1 MQRLQSNWCN
11 CPPPPDCLIRGFKFL
26 VIPSEVKDLR
36 KKTAGIPADAEFLK
50 WWFCFEFF
58 WKSWKVCVRVC
69 SFHWRCDLSPRV
81 LDLFQVICL
90 LRTMVNHPFFTTLNV
105 RILGWNT
112 FFFKTFEVYRV
123 YPSGV
128 VCCFTS
134 CDTPADWDVCCNS
147 QVFIVVEKP
156 RAPAETVVVSSFR
169 GWNATATGLFQRS
182 GWPWAVVEA
191 QLNNTAAPWHGGVWC
206 GKWFKD
212 PNKFD
217 VNLRCTIEERGRDM
231 TTWLRVFFVWNV
243 WIYRCVLSNFFQEKF
258 RRFFSMQTSEY
269 MYKNFQWKEV
279 PRYNEKNLFE
289 FLQFLMLTGADA
301 WNSWY
306 GDFFSCK
313 KQSFYIS
320 HVVQDFWKSTVCFT
334 PWKFNTPQTMV
345 CKRCIWCIYLFI

>member
-1 MQRLQSNWCN
+1 MLSDMFWQKSSLQWSLQLRFLEKSPTKDALDLSSGNFGLPEMILSFFFTRYRKPSFLAASQTEAAKKKMWRLFSGCKG
-11 CPPPPDCLIRGFKFL
+11 CRVIDVIAPPDCLIRGFKFL

-58 WKSWKVCVRVC
+58 WKSGRCVCVC

-90 LRTMVNHPFFTTLNV
+90 LRTMVNHPFFTTFNV

-191 QLNNTAAPWHGGVWC
+191 QLNNTAAPWQGGVWC

-212 PNKFD
+212 PNKFN

-231 TTWLRVFFVWNV
+231 TTWLRVF
-243 WIYRCVLSNFFQEKF
+243 
-258 RRFFSMQTSEY
+258 
-269 MYKNFQWKEV
+269 
-279 PRYNEKNLFE
+279 LFE
-289 FLQFLMLTGADA
+289 MFGFID
-301 WNSWY
+301 
-306 GDFFSCK
+306 
-313 KQSFYIS
+313 
-320 HVVQDFWKSTVCFT
+320 VCF
-334 PWKFNTPQTMV
+334 PIFFRKIQTFFFHANFG
-345 CKRCIWCIYLFI
+345 IYV